1 MQLCSSWGCLFTMLH
16 GGNPLSLGEGRS
28 GRQAEVPEQC
38 HICWTYGRVYCY
50 QKTMHLEGLGRADGV
65 SGGPLVPRVKQR
77 MPVQKRT
84 ADAFCSRKS
93 SEGLWRGFAIL
104 SIHSGTRWDSHLR
117 MLFWPWE
124 ARWTQHRMA
133 SWRCWRGADESLCV
147 SSGIV
152 RSAHI
157 KEPSLRAGVFLTAW
171 GIAGCVWCCVCGPQ
185 SAVMMLNES

>member
-1 MQLCSSWGCLFTMLH
+1 MPHLLDIRQSLLLPENSAP
-16 GGNPLSLGEGRS
+16 GGTWQSRWREWRTFG
-28 GRQAEVPEQC
+28 
-38 HICWTYGRVYCY
+38 TRV
-50 QKTMHLEGLGRADGV
+50 T
-65 SGGPLVPRVKQR
+65 QR

-104 SIHSGTRWDSHLR
+104 SIHSGTRWDSHLG

-124 ARWTQHRMA
+124 ARWTQHRTA
-133 SWRCWRGADESLCV
+133 SWRCWRGVDESLRV